1 MVKQRKQT
9 QRRGRQQNKKGGKRS
24 GLVETAAVPFG
35 LFAIQHVLSRKKKRN
50 SSTKKRKTN
59 KSYKNK
65 SNRYYK
71 K

>member
-1 MVKQRKQT
+1 MVKQRKQS
-9 QRRGRQQNKKGGKRS
+9 QRRGRQHYKKGGKRS

-35 LFAIQHVLSRKKKRN
+35 LLAIQHVLSRKKKRN